1 MKCPKCQFQQ
11 PDDQE
16 ICLRCGVVFAKI
28 HAPTVNHD
36 ENPATR
42 EREKLPQLTAVLK
55 NVLNDIP
62 REENPFVRGGRM
74 LVWLVLVVWGVKFM
88 FTPISGEA
96 FSQSFM
102 HLVNLPF
109 HEAGHIMF
117 APFGRFI
124 QVLGGTLG
132 QLLVPLIVAGSFAS
146 RGNHF
151 GLTVGLWWLGQSLM
165 DCAPYV
171 DDARAGQLILLGGVT
186 GSEVSDYH
194 DWEQILTR
202 LGMMEYDHLIARLFF
217 GSGVLVMVAAL
228 AWGGYVLV
236 RQRRNE

>member
-36 ENPATR
+36 EKPATR

-74 LVWLVLVVWGVKFM
+74 LVWLGLVVWGVKFM